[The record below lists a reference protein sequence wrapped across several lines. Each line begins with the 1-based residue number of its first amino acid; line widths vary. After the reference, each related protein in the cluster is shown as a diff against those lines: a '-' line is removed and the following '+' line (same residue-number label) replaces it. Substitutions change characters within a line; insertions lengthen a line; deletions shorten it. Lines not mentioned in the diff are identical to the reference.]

1 MEEGK
6 IKVTIK
12 LTSNQFDVYVDPK
25 ATVRNLKEECSIPS
39 SIAADEQRL
48 IFKGILDIVINDFE

>member
-12 LTSNQFDVYVDPK
+12 LTSNQFDVNVDPK
-25 ATVRNLKEECSIPS
+25 ATVRQLKEECAVPSTIP
-39 SIAADEQRL
+39 ADDQRL
-48 IFKGILDIVINDFE
+48 IFKGKLFTVIKF